1 MEKSPKAFYDGQ
13 ISSHSSSLKNLNKRI
28 NLISFGRLGAFLA
41 MLVSVYFVVAISSY
55 LLILTVAFA
64 ILLGWLVKYHLR
76 LEKEKNLEE
85 KLLEINKN
93 EIKYLNLDFTEFRRG
108 SKYVDDE
115 HPFSSDLNIFGTA
128 SLFQYINCTSTSFG
142 QKILASILNSAE
154 TNKNKISEKQEAH
167 KELAEMPAW
176 RQKFQAI
183 GSLEDI
189 KKVDLK
195 TFNDWLKEPNKF
207 IESKS
212 LKFSMWFFPILLVI
226 TLIIAIIWGA
236 YNYFEI
242 AVLLEVF
249 YILSKQ
255 KAISPIHEKLT
266 DKYKLLQKYSELLR
280 MIENENFKSVLL
292 QKEQAVLTK
301 DESSAAK
308 QLKRLSS
315 IMDSLDTRLNIL
327 ASIFTNVIYMSDL
340 RSVIKLEKWKEENRD
355 KTDIWFEAMGRFDA
369 YSSFGTF
376 AFNNP
381 DFIYAEI
388 SDESPIIKAEA
399 LGHPLIPE
407 SKRVCNDFE
416 LSSFGKIVILTGA
429 NMAGKSTFLRTVG
442 INMVLG
448 MAGAPVCAKTF
459 TFRPLQLVTSIS
471 IKDSLFENESYFY
484 AELKRL
490 QNVIDRLNRGE

>member
-1 MEKSPKAFYDGQ
+1 M
-13 ISSHSSSLKNLNKRI
+13 
-28 NLISFGRLGAFLA
+28 
-41 MLVSVYFVVAISSY
+41 
-55 LLILTVAFA
+55 
-64 ILLGWLVKYHLR
+64 
-76 LEKEKNLEE
+76 
-85 KLLEINKN
+85 
-93 EIKYLNLDFTEFRRG
+93 
-108 SKYVDDE
+108 
-115 HPFSSDLNIFGTA
+115 
-128 SLFQYINCTSTSFG
+128 
-142 QKILASILNSAE
+142 KIL
-154 TNKNKISEKQEAH
+154 
-167 KELAEMPAW
+167 
-176 RQKFQAI
+176 
-183 GSLEDI
+183 

-459 TFRPLQLVTSIS
+459 TFKPLQLVTSIS

-490 QNVIDRLNRGE
+490 QNVIDRLNRGEKIFILLDEILKGTNSKDKLKGSQALLKQFVNLGAVGIIATHDTALGEIEKDFPNNIINHSFEVELENDRLFYDYKLRKGICQNVNASFLMRKMGIIMFD